1 MNFTFS
7 ANKTL
12 TTGRAGGLIIIIKK
26 GEVKTMVLRNQKGFT
41 LIELII
47 VIVIIGILAA
57 VAIPRYV
64 DMRNQAQVATANAIT
79 GNLRAAAGICY
90 GDFATNQPTSVMA
103 NINATTVLGYLS
115 DRGTVT
121 ASSGTQF
128 QATVGSQ
135 SYTWTFSNPS
145 TVSNHNP

>member
-1 MNFTFS
+1 MNFPF
-7 ANKTL
+7 K
-12 TTGRAGGLIIIIKK
+12 GGEKMIK
-26 GEVKTMVLRNQKGFT
+26 NQKGFT

-64 DMRNQAQVATANAIT
+64 DMRNQAQVAAADGIT

-90 GDFATNQPTSVMA
+90 ADYAINQPTSVIA
-103 NINATTVLGYLS
+103 NINATTVLGYMS

-135 SYTWTFSNPS
+135 SYTWTFTNPS
-145 TVSNHNP
+145 TVTNHTP

>member
-1 MNFTFS
+1 
-7 ANKTL
+7 
-12 TTGRAGGLIIIIKK
+12 
-26 GEVKTMVLRNQKGFT
+26 
-41 LIELII
+41 
-47 VIVIIGILAA
+47 VIIGILAA

-64 DMRNQAQVATANAIT
+64 DMRNQAQIATVNGIT
-79 GNLRAAAGICY
+79 GNLRAAACICY
-90 GDFATNQPTSVMA
+90 GDFATNQPTAVMA
-103 NINATTVLGYLS
+103 NIDATTVLGYLS

-145 TVSNHNP
+145 TVSAHTP

>member
-1 MNFTFS
+1 M
-7 ANKTL
+7 
-12 TTGRAGGLIIIIKK
+12 GLK
-26 GEVKTMVLRNQKGFT
+26 NQKGFT

-64 DMRNQAQVATANAIT
+64 DMRLQAQKAAADGIT

-90 GDFATNQPTSVMA
+90 ADFAINTPTSVIA
-103 NINATTVLGYLS
+103 NIDATTVLGYLA
-115 DRGTVT
+115 DKGTVT
-121 ASSGTQF
+121 TSSGTVF

-135 SYTWTFSNPS
+135 SYTWLFSNPS
-145 TVSNHNP
+145 TVSNHTPTT

>member
-1 MNFTFS
+1 M
-7 ANKTL
+7 
-12 TTGRAGGLIIIIKK
+12 IK
-26 GEVKTMVLRNQKGFT
+26 NQKGFT

-57 VAIPRYV
+57 VAIPRYL
-64 DMRNQAQVATANAIT
+64 DMRTQAQTAAADGIT

-90 GDFATNQPTSVMA
+90 ADYAVNGSAIA

-135 SYTWTFSNPS
+135 SYTWTFTNPS
-145 TVSNHNP
+145 TVSGHTP

>member
-1 MNFTFS
+1 MIN
-7 ANKTL
+7 
-12 TTGRAGGLIIIIKK
+12 
-26 GEVKTMVLRNQKGFT
+26 NQKGFT

-57 VAIPRYV
+57 VAIPRYI
-64 DMRNQAQVATANAIT
+64 DMRAQAQRATADGIT

-90 GDFATNQPTSVMA
+90 GDFGANQPTSNIA
-103 NINATTVLGYLS
+103 NINATTVLGYMS

-121 ASSGTQF
+121 ASSATQF

-135 SYTWTFSNPS
+135 SYTWTFTNPS
-145 TVSNHNP
+145 TVSTHTP

>member
-1 MNFTFS
+1 M
-7 ANKTL
+7 
-12 TTGRAGGLIIIIKK
+12 IK
-26 GEVKTMVLRNQKGFT
+26 NQKGFT

-57 VAIPRYV
+57 VAIPRYL
-64 DMRNQAQVATANAIT
+64 DMRTQAQTAAADGIT

-90 GDFATNQPTSVMA
+90 ADYAVNQSNA
-103 NINATTVLGYLS
+103 GSINATTVLGYLS

-128 QATVGSQ
+128 QATIGSQ
-135 SYTWTFSNPS
+135 SYTWTFTNPS
-145 TVSNHNP
+145 TVSTHSP

>member
-1 MNFTFS
+1 M
-7 ANKTL
+7 
-12 TTGRAGGLIIIIKK
+12 IK
-26 GEVKTMVLRNQKGFT
+26 NQKGFT

-64 DMRNQAQVATANAIT
+64 DMRNQAQVAAADGIT

-90 GDFATNQPTSVMA
+90 ADYAVNASAVA
-103 NINATTVLGYLS
+103 NINATTVLGYMS
-115 DRGTVT
+115 DRGSVT

-128 QATVGSQ
+128 QATIGSV
-135 SYTWTFSNPS
+135 SYTWTFTNPS
-145 TVSNHNP
+145 TVTKHTP